1 MLRKILEIIIK
12 IFYGLIAVLLLLY
25 LVHLG
30 VKYIPIDK
38 TPVDVNMSAYK
49 LDDEGNQIGTVP
61 ISISGHIND
70 YWHQYSRIDA
80 NIAPFDGYADF
91 QEDDLNNIPGCIV
104 HYGDNYFTTYYAC
117 GSDGFESFYIYFNED
132 FSRWAFVVTKYTED
146 NPFYTSARYVAS
158 TNSNDTVMD
167 LKNYFD
173 GFLKIEH
180 PILKTDPALD
190 WQMHGAFIH
199 ADGTQQAMDLTIAGN
214 IWDYRNK
221 DFYKLDLQIAFSDSF
236 TYEIP
241 TPTAGFACIKYN
253 NKNTP
258 DLYIC
263 SAVSVNKEKPFPKDP
278 ITTHFAIDVEKE
290 YFIVIFKDAPECY
303 FVASTD
309 DTTSEEIL
317 LHFQDFVQKYK
328 THFW

>member
-1 MLRKILEIIIK
+1 MLLKILEIIIK

-30 VKYIPIDK
+30 AKYIPIGK
-38 TPVDVNMSAYK
+38 TPVDVSISAYK

-61 ISISGHIND
+61 ISISGHISN
-70 YWHQYSRIDA
+70 YLQQHSRIDA
-80 NIAPFDGYADF
+80 NIAPFDGYTDF
-91 QEDDLNNIPGCIV
+91 QENDLNGITGYV
-104 HYGDNYFTTYYAC
+104 TRFGDRYFTTYYATK
-117 GSDGFESFYIYFNED
+117 SSGFEYFDIYFSED
-132 FSRWAFVVTKYTED
+132 FSRWAFVVTRYTKED
-146 NPFYTSARYVAS
+146 PSYTCARYVGS

-167 LKNYFD
+167 LIDDF
-173 GFLKIEH
+173 GGLLRIER
-180 PILKTDPALD
+180 PTLKTDPALD

-221 DFYKLDLQIAFSDSF
+221 DFYRLDLQIAFSDSF
-236 TYEIP
+236 TYKIP
-241 TPTAGFACIKYN
+241 TPTAGFACMKYN
-253 NKNTP
+253 DQNTP

-263 SAVSVNKEKPFPKDP
+263 SAGSVNKEKRFPKDP
-278 ITTHFAIDVEKE
+278 ISTHFAIDVAKE

-317 LHFQDFVQKYK
+317 LHFQDFIQKYK

>member
-1 MLRKILEIIIK
+1 MLRKIWNIAK
-12 IFYGLIAVLLLLY
+12 GIFLVLGIVFILLLFLY
-25 LVHLG
+25 AILSKLP
-30 VKYIPIDK
+30 KS
-38 TPVDVNMSAYK
+38 TTAVDVSLDMVK
-49 LDDEGNQIGTVP
+49 LDELGNEIGTFPVTIKGEIKEYWFHEDQLDVI
-61 ISISGHIND
+61 IS
-70 YWHQYSRIDA
+70 
-80 NIAPFDGYADF
+80 P
-91 QEDDLNNIPGCIV
+91 
-104 HYGDNYFTTYYAC
+104 
-117 GSDGFESFYIYFNED
+117 FESYTEFEPGNSNGLPGGVFDMHSMLHTVYHGKGPDGNEAFAVYFSKD
-132 FSRWAFVVTKYTED
+132 LKYWAFVVTKYTED
-146 NPFYTSARYVAS
+146 NPFYSSARYVAS

-173 GFLKIEH
+173 GLLKIEH

-317 LHFQDFVQKYK
+317 LHFQDFVEKYK
-328 THFW
+328 AHFW